1 VRIGVNT
8 GEVVAGDVAARQ
20 AFASGDAV
28 NVAARLEQSAAPGE
42 VLIGEATL
50 RLVRDAVVVEEIE
63 PLALKGKSEPVPAWR
78 LLEVTGRAGI
88 LRRLDAPLIGRT
100 RELERLV
107 AAWRA
112 TVDEGAARLLT
123 VAAPAGAGKTRLLA
137 ALADAVHPHA
147 EVLTGSCLAY
157 GEGITYWPIA
167 EAIRAAAGI
176 DGDDS
181 ADEATA
187 KLAALLAGEDDAG
200 DIAER
205 LAPALGL
212 LRAGSGGREE
222 TFWAVRRLVEVLARR
237 RPLVFVL
244 DDLHWAE
251 ETLLELIE
259 YLARGT
265 HDAALL
271 LVCATRPE
279 LLERRA
285 LAGDVIALAPL
296 GADDAGELM
305 LWQLGSVPLP
315 ATLRETILTTSEGNP
330 LFVQELVRM
339 LIEEG
344 LVARDNGGWRVARD
358 IDNLALPPT
367 IQALLAA
374 RLDQLGASERDV
386 AQRASVVGQ
395 VFTRNAVHELCDVPV
410 RDELGRH
417 LQTLVRAD
425 LISPEAGATD
435 DNFRFG
441 HILVRDAAY
450 AGLAKRTRAE
460 LHERLASWTEA
471 ARSGRLT
478 EYEEILGYH
487 LEQAASYSRELGLG
501 ADAER
506 AGLRAS
512 VYLAAAGRRALAS
525 ADFPAAANLL
535 ARAVDAL
542 PAADPQ
548 RPELQLEA
556 IAPLAET
563 GAFDR
568 AMASLEEIVEHAPS
582 RRLSLAA
589 RAWRAFLRHQIEW
602 SDGGEVALE
611 DAREWLIESERSD
624 DHSGQATAL
633 GFLAK
638 LTFWEGQAADA
649 ELLCMRAVEQAELA
663 GDKREESESL
673 VWLLIAGM
681 FGPTPVDAAL
691 ARCDAIAS
699 RRGVSLKVQIMASI
713 EHGVLEAMQGHIE
726 RGRERV
732 AEGRRQLE
740 ALGLV
745 HLAAVMGQEAA
756 TIERLAG
763 DPAKAEAILRPGIEA
778 FERMGDAGFGFTHLS
793 LLGRALHDQGR
804 FEDAARITELLVER
818 LDANPALT
826 DESVTGVIALTA
838 ARAGDDAEALRLA
851 TTAVERESRSDY
863 LRDIADRYVDLADVQ
878 ILAGRRNEALAALVK
893 ADGLYERKGC
903 VAAMR
908 WTAKR
913 RAELAR

>member
-1 VRIGVNT
+1 
-8 GEVVAGDVAARQ
+8 
-20 AFASGDAV
+20 
-28 NVAARLEQSAAPGE
+28 
-42 VLIGEATL
+42 
-50 RLVRDAVVVEEIE
+50 
-63 PLALKGKSEPVPAWR
+63 
-78 LLEVTGRAGI
+78 
-88 LRRLDAPLIGRT
+88 
-100 RELERLV
+100 
-107 AAWRA
+107 
-112 TVDEGAARLLT
+112 
-123 VAAPAGAGKTRLLA
+123 
-137 ALADAVHPHA
+137 
-147 EVLTGSCLAY
+147 
-157 GEGITYWPIA
+157 
-167 EAIRAAAGI
+167 
-176 DGDDS
+176 
-181 ADEATA
+181 
-187 KLAALLAGEDDAG
+187 
-200 DIAER
+200 
-205 LAPALGL
+205 
-212 LRAGSGGREE
+212 

-251 ETLLELIE
+251 ETLLDLIE

-265 HDAALL
+265 RDAALL
-271 LVCATRPE
+271 LVCAMRPE

-285 LAGDVIALAPL
+285 LAGDSIALAPL
-296 GADDAGELM
+296 SADDAGELM

-315 ATLRETILTTSEGNP
+315 ATLRETILATSEGNP

-344 LVARDNGGWRVARD
+344 LVTREQGGWRVTRD
-358 IDNLALPPT
+358 IDLAIPPT

-374 RLDQLGASERDV
+374 RLDQLGAAERDV
-386 AQRASVVGQ
+386 AQRASVVGHA
-395 VFTRNAVHELCDVPV
+395 FTRNAVRELCDAPA
-410 RDELGRH
+410 REEIGRY
-417 LQTLVRAD
+417 LQALTRSE
-425 LISPEAGATD
+425 LISPEAGTSGD
-435 DNFRFG
+435 DFRFG

-460 LHERLASWTEA
+460 LHERLADWTES
-471 ARSGRLT
+471 ARAGRLT

-487 LEQAASYSRELGLG
+487 LEQAASYSRELGHA

-506 AGLRAS
+506 AGRRAS
-512 VYLAAAGRRALAS
+512 AYLAGAGRRALAS

-535 ARAVDAL
+535 TRAVDAL
-542 PAADPQ
+542 PPADPQ
-548 RPELQLEA
+548 RPALQLEA

-563 GAFDR
+563 GAFER
-568 AMASLEEIVEHAPS
+568 AMASLDEVVEHAPS

-589 RAWRAFLRHQIEW
+589 RAWRAFLRHQTEW
-602 SDGGEVALE
+602 SDAGEGALE
-611 DAREWLIESERSD
+611 MAREWLLESERSD

-638 LTFWEGQAADA
+638 LTFWDGQAADA
-649 ELLCMRAVEQAELA
+649 ELLCARAVEQAELA

-691 ARCDAIAS
+691 ERCDAIAS
-699 RRGVSLKVQIMASI
+699 RRGVSLKVQVMASI

-732 AEGRRQLE
+732 AEGRSQLE

-745 HLAAVMGQEAA
+745 HLATVMGQEAA

-763 DPAKAEAILRPGIEA
+763 DPIRAEAILRPGIEA

-804 FEDAARITELLVER
+804 FEEAARVSELLLER

-851 TTAVERESRSDY
+851 ATAVERESRSDY
-863 LRDIADRYVDLADVQ
+863 LRDLADRYVDLADVHTF
-878 ILAGRRNEALAALVK
+878 AGRPDEALAALAK
-893 ADGLYERKGC
+893 ADALYERKGC
-903 VAAMR
+903 VAALR
-908 WTAKR
+908 WTASR